1 MSEMARQDL
10 SQLAVSDCVKLL
22 RVRSLTSLQCNYCS
36 LTAELTAAL
45 ITAVTRPASGIKQ
58 LGMVRSDLTRIPAGS
73 LLRARESLQHL
84 NINYCKLTQLQRA
97 ALKLK

>member
-22 RVRSLTSLQCNYCS
+22 RVRSLTSLQVNYCS

-45 ITAVTRPASGIKQ
+45 ISAVTRPASGIKQ
-58 LGMVRSDLTRIPAGS
+58 LGMVRA
-73 LLRARESLQHL
+73 
-84 NINYCKLTQLQRA
+84 
-97 ALKLK
+97 